1 MSEHRSRP
9 RPLVIAHRGAS
20 GHRVENSLA
29 AFYRAVELGADG
41 IELDVHS
48 TRDGGLVVHHDPT
61 LPGVGRIADLATDQ
75 VRGFRL
81 ANGEPVPDLTEALD
95 TIGDRDVWIE
105 LKGLDARFDDSL
117 LTVLDRGPAPH
128 RYAVHAFDHRII
140 ARLGRARPALRRG
153 ILLSSY
159 LLDPVAPL
167 TSTGARTLWQEQH
180 LIDHQL
186 VEQVHASGFG
196 IVAWTVNAPDDVA
209 RLIRAGVDALC
220 GNYPDRLRQ
229 AVDR

>member
-1 MSEHRSRP
+1 MQ
-9 RPLVIAHRGAS
+9 
-20 GHRVENSLA
+20 
-29 AFYRAVELGADG
+29 
-41 IELDVHS
+41 
-48 TRDGGLVVHHDPT
+48 HDAT
-61 LPGVGRIADLATDQ
+61 LRGVGRSAHRPTDQ
-75 VRGFRL
+75 VPAFRL
-81 ANGEPVPDLTEALD
+81 ANGEPVPHLAEALEI
-95 TIGDRDVWIE
+95 IGDRDVWIE
-105 LKGLDARFDDSL
+105 LKGLDARFDNSL
-117 LTVLDRGPAPH
+117 LTLLDRGPAPN

-140 ARLGRARPALRRG
+140 ARLGRERPALRRG

-167 TSTGARTLWQEQH
+167 TAIGARTLWQEQH
-180 LIDHQL
+180 LIDPPL

-229 AVDR
+229 SVDG